1 MPTAAKLVAA
11 LCFAAVGW
19 LAANAHVPALGPDA
33 SVGPFRELTA
43 LLGLIIGWRV
53 MGNLVGQGYGEAMG
67 SGLRTSVTLA
77 FFALLLF
84 CTYLMVMKSIT
95 TNAYGASPMAAVL
108 DIFKLMMEQAR
119 KMLTVG
125 VLGVLILGG
134 VIGGAAAEWARR
146 RWR

>member
-11 LCFAAVGW
+11 LCFAIVGW
-19 LAANAHVPALGPDA
+19 LAANAHVPSLGENA
-33 SVGPFRELTA
+33 TVGAFRELTA
-43 LLGLIIGWRV
+43 LMGMVIGWRV

-84 CTYLMVMKSIT
+84 CSYLMVRKSMT
-95 TNAYGASPMAAVL
+95 TNAYGGSPMSAVL
-108 DIFKLMMEQAR
+108 DVFKLMMEQAR
-119 KMLTVG
+119 AMATVG

-134 VIGGAAAEWARR
+134 LLGGALSEYTRR

>member
-19 LAANAHVPALGPDA
+19 LAANAHVPALGSNA
-33 SVGPFRELTA
+33 SVGAFREMTA
-43 LLGLIIGWRV
+43 LIGLLIGWRV
-53 MGNLVGQGYGEAMG
+53 MGNRVGKGMAEAVG
-67 SGLRTSVTLA
+67 SGLLTSMLLV

-84 CTYLMVMKSIT
+84 SGYLMIDRSLT
-95 TNAYGASPMAAVL
+95 SQPYDGPMDAVL
-108 DIFKLMMEQAR
+108 GVFELMMEQGR

-134 VIGGAAAEWARR
+134 MLGGAAAEWARA

>member
-19 LAANAHVPALGPDA
+19 LAANAHVPALGENA
-33 SVGPFRELTA
+33 AVGLFRELTA
-43 LLGLIIGWRV
+43 LIGLIAGWRV
-53 MGNLVGQGYGEAMG
+53 LGNRVGRGTGEAVG
-67 SGLRTSVTLA
+67 AGLLTSVVLV

-84 CTYLMVMKSIT
+84 AIYLMFQRALT
-95 TNAYGASPMAAVL
+95 AQPYDGPMDAVL
-108 DIFKLMMEQAR
+108 GVFAIMMDQGR

-125 VLGVLILGG
+125 VLGVLVLGG
-134 VIGGAAAEWARR
+134 VLGGAAAEWARN